1 MSLPNKILFSLF
13 RRRVLGATVLDKKAQ
28 LKMKMKSK
36 CFKIHS
42 PTIYNKVKIIKIAGA
57 TGVFREKR
65 LFPKV
70 KIKIW
75 RAFCSLA
82 LAPFSK
88 ISTPNSL
95 NKIFLNLNEESPQAV
110 YLRKI
115 KYLYHKIRLSLITV
129 FFQLTSALIRL
140 IFSSRQPKAT
150 YNLLSKTID
159 LRLLNRSISLHSQ
172 LAIWYN

>member
-1 MSLPNKILFSLF
+1 MSLPSKILSSLF
-13 RRRVLGATVLDKKAQ
+13 RRQVRGATVLDKKAQ

-42 PTIYNKVKIIKIAGA
+42 QTIYNKAKIIKIAGA

-75 RAFCSLA
+75 RAFYLLA
-82 LAPFSK
+82 LVPISK
-88 ISTPNSL
+88 ISTQNSL

-110 YLRKI
+110 YLLKI
-115 KYLYHKIRLSLITV
+115 KYLYHKIRLNLITV

-140 IFSSRQPKAT
+140 IFSSKRPKAT

-159 LRLLNRSISLHSQ
+159 LRLLNRLISLRSQ
-172 LAIWYN
+172 LAIWFN